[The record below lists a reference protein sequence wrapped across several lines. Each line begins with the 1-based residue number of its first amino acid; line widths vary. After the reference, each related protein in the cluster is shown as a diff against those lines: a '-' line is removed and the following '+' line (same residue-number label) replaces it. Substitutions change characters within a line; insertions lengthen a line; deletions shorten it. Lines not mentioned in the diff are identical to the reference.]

1 MMKLVQNLES
11 VLDAIRC
18 LNVELESH
26 SALADRLGL
35 AHAFYVLERDGE
47 GPLFGFSKFVGY
59 EKLSAE
65 QYLNN
70 YGKLDGRNTE
80 NALRPWFDEVRPSTP
95 EYARLYSELE
105 AWLNQYGKRPR
116 GGKAQK
122 VRIMVVR
129 PELRE
134 ARRGTTE
141 DRRLLELMLA
151 VADLLPVRQRHELR
165 AAL

>member
-1 MMKLVQNLES
+1 MKLAQSLDS
-11 VLDAIRC
+11 VLAAIRQ
-18 LNVELESH
+18 LNADLDSH
-26 SALADRLGL
+26 PALADRLGL
-35 AHAFYVLERDGE
+35 AHAFYVLEPDG
-47 GPLFGFSKFVGY
+47 GSPLFGFSKFVGY

-70 YGKLDGRNTE
+70 YGELNGRNTE
-80 NALRPWFDEVRPSTP
+80 HALKPWFDEVRPSTP

-105 AWLNQYGKRPR
+105 AWLEQYGKRPR
-116 GGKAQK
+116 GGEAQK

-134 ARRGTTE
+134 ARSGKSE

-151 VADLLPVRQRHELR
+151 VADLLPVTQRHELR

>member
-1 MMKLVQNLES
+1 MKLAQSLDS
-11 VLDAIRC
+11 VLDAIRR
-18 LNVELESH
+18 LNAELDNH
-26 SALADRLGL
+26 PVLADRLGL
-35 AHAFYVLERDGE
+35 AHAYYVLEQDGKA
-47 GPLFGFSKFVGY
+47 PLFGFSKSVGY
-59 EKLSAE
+59 ERLSAE

-70 YGKLDGRNTE
+70 YAELDGRNTE
-80 NALRPWFDEVRPSTP
+80 HALKPWFDEVRTGTP

-105 AWLNQYGKRPR
+105 AWLDQYGKRPR

-134 ARRGTTE
+134 VQPGTSE
-141 DRRLLELMLA
+141 DRRLLELLLA
-151 VADLLPVRQRHELR
+151 VSDLLPVTQRHELR

>member
-1 MMKLVQNLES
+1 MKLAQS
-11 VLDAIRC
+11 RDSGLDAIRR
-18 LNVELESH
+18 LNAELDSH
-26 SALADRLGL
+26 PELADRLGL
-35 AHAFYVLERDGE
+35 AHAFYVLERE
-47 GPLFGFSKFVGY
+47 SEPPLFGFSKFVGY

-70 YGKLDGRNTE
+70 YAELDGRNTE
-80 NALRPWFDEVRPSTP
+80 HALKPWFDEVRPSTP

-116 GGKAQK
+116 GGEAQK

-129 PELRE
+129 PEFRE
-134 ARRGTTE
+134 AQPGETD
-141 DRRLLELMLA
+141 DRRLLELLIA
-151 VADLLPVRQRHELR
+151 VSDLLPVTQRHELR

>member
-1 MMKLVQNLES
+1 MKLAQSLDS
-11 VLDAIRC
+11 VLDAIRR
-18 LNVELESH
+18 LNGALDSH
-26 SALADRLGL
+26 PALADRLGL

-47 GPLFGFSKFVGY
+47 VPLFGFSKFVGY

-65 QYLNN
+65 QYLDN
-70 YGKLDGRNTE
+70 YSVLDGRNTE
-80 NALRPWFDEVRPSTP
+80 YALKPWFDEVRPGTAD
-95 EYARLYSELE
+95 YARLYSQLE
-105 AWLNQYGKRPR
+105 AWLDQYGKRPR

-134 ARRGTTE
+134 ARPGAPE
-141 DRRLLELMLA
+141 DRRLLDLMLA
-151 VADLLPVRQRHELR
+151 VADLLPVTQRHELR

>member
-1 MMKLVQNLES
+1 MKLAQSLKS
-11 VLDAIRC
+11 VLDAIRR
-18 LNVELESH
+18 LNVELDNH
-26 SALADRLGL
+26 PALADRLGL

-47 GPLFGFSKFVGY
+47 SPLFGFSKFVGY

-70 YGKLDGRNTE
+70 YGELDGRNTE
-80 NALRPWFDEVRPSTP
+80 HALKPWFDEVRPGTP

-105 AWLNQYGKRPR
+105 NWLDQYGKRPR
-116 GGKAQK
+116 GGEAQK

-141 DRRLLELMLA
+141 DRRLLDLMLA
-151 VADLLPVRQRHELR
+151 VADLLPVTQRHELR